1 MRFKMSF
8 SYHFIETPTAV
19 VCYASPQK
27 RDRTLDLAYR
37 MYRLA
42 TEEEAYRSQTKPR
55 PLINKIKA
63 EYKGVAVLKNGD
75 KNNLDEARRIARLK
89 ATRAAYKGFKA
100 MSKEIYTYL
109 DRTKI
114 NQVSIFVDIDSKIK
128 RSTDEINKIAHKA
141 K

>member
-1 MRFKMSF
+1 MRFKMNF
-8 SYHFIETPTAV
+8 SYHFVETPTAV

-37 MYRLA
+37 MYKLA
-42 TEEEAYRSQTKPR
+42 AEEEAHRSQTKPR
-55 PLINKIKA
+55 SLTNKIKA

-100 MSKEIYTYL
+100 MLKEIYIYL
-109 DRTKI
+109 ERTKI
-114 NQVSIFVDIDSKIK
+114 NQVSLFGNINSKIK
-128 RSTDEINKIAHKA
+128 RSTDEIYKIVHKA

>member
-1 MRFKMSF
+1 MKFKMNF
-8 SYHFIETPTAV
+8 SYHFVETPTSV
-19 VCYASPQK
+19 ICYASPQK

-55 PLINKIKA
+55 PLTNKVKA
-63 EYKGVAVLKNGD
+63 EYKGVAVLKDGD

-89 ATRAAYKGFKA
+89 ATRAAYRGFKA
-100 MSKEIYTYL
+100 VAQEIYTYL
-109 DRTKI
+109 DKARL
-114 NQVSIFVDIDSKIK
+114 NQASLLGDIKSKIK
-128 RSTDEINKIAHKA
+128 RSTDEIYKIAHKV

>member
-19 VCYASPQK
+19 ICYASPKK
-27 RDRTLDLAYR
+27 RDRNFDLIYR
-37 MYRLA
+37 MYKLA
-42 TEEEAYRSQTKPR
+42 AEEEAHRSKTKPR
-55 PLINKIKA
+55 PLTNKIKA

-75 KNNLDEARRIARLK
+75 KNNLDEARCIARLK

-100 MSKEIYTYL
+100 MLKEIYTYL
-109 DRTKI
+109 ERTKI
-114 NQVSIFVDIDSKIK
+114 NQISLFGNINSKIK
-128 RSTDEINKIAHKA
+128 RSSDEIYKIVHKA

>member
-1 MRFKMSF
+1 MKFKMNF
-8 SYHFIETPTAV
+8 SYHFVETPTSV
-19 VCYASPQK
+19 ICYASPQK

-55 PLINKIKA
+55 PLTNKVKA
-63 EYKGVAVLKNGD
+63 EYKGVAVLKDGD

-89 ATRAAYKGFKA
+89 ATRAAYRGFKA
-100 MSKEIYTYL
+100 VAQEIYTYL
-109 DRTKI
+109 DKARL
-114 NQVSIFVDIDSKIK
+114 NQASLLGDIKSKIK
-128 RSTDEINKIAHKA
+128 RSTDEIYKIAHKA

>member
-19 VCYASPQK
+19 VCYASPKK
-27 RDRTLDLAYR
+27 RDRNFDLIYR
-37 MYRLA
+37 MYKLA
-42 TEEEAYRSQTKPR
+42 AEEEAHRSKTKPR

-63 EYKGVAVLKNGD
+63 EYKGVAVLKYGD
-75 KNNLDEARRIARLK
+75 KSNLDEARHIARLK

-100 MSKEIYTYL
+100 MSQEIYTYL
-109 DRTKI
+109 DRTRINQISLLVDINSKI
-114 NQVSIFVDIDSKIK
+114 N
-128 RSTDEINKIAHKA
+128 RSTDEIYEIAHKT

>member
-1 MRFKMSF
+1 MKFKMNF
-8 SYHFIETPTAV
+8 LYHFVETPTAV

-27 RDRTLDLAYR
+27 RNRTLDLTYR
-37 MYRLA
+37 MYKLA
-42 TEEEAYRSQTKPR
+42 TEEEAHRSQTKPR
-55 PLINKIKA
+55 PLTNKIKA

-100 MSKEIYTYL
+100 MLKEIYTYL
-109 DRTKI
+109 ERTKI
-114 NQVSIFVDIDSKIK
+114 NQISLFGNINSKIK
-128 RSTDEINKIAHKA
+128 RSTDEIYKIAHKA